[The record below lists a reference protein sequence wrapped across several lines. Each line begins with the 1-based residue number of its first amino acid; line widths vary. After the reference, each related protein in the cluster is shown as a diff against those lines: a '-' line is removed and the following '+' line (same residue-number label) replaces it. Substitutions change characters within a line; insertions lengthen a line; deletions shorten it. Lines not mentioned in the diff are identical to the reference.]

1 MQKQKAPI
9 PIPASVC
16 GIIGRLNHAGYE
28 AWAVGGCVRDSLLG
42 RTPHDWDLCT
52 SALPEQ
58 VAEVFR
64 GERLLPTG
72 LAHGTQTLLEDGKPY
87 EITTYRVELGY
98 SDGRHPD
105 AVAFTPSLTEDLA
118 RRDFTVNAMA
128 CHPTLGLADPF
139 GGQADLQAGVL
150 RAVGDPEQRFSEDA
164 LRILRAL
171 RFAAVYGLAVE
182 EHTARAART
191 LAPRLALVSRER
203 VTQELWKLL
212 AAPDGAAAARV
223 LRQFPEVVRE
233 ILPELAPC
241 MGFDQHSAWHQ
252 YDVWEHQL
260 HAMEAVQANTP
271 EELPLLRLAALIHDI
286 GKPETFQLGPD
297 GPFLRPRKSGGGTD
311 TGDAHPAAAA
321 ADPDLPAGG
330 ASGGAARR
338 APDAHPQS
346 GAAYSG
352 GPWPAGGQPAG
363 RGASGRPAGTSPDR
377 AQR

>member
-1 MQKQKAPI
+1 M
-9 PIPASVC
+9 
-16 GIIGRLNHAGYE
+16 
-28 AWAVGGCVRDSLLG
+28 
-42 RTPHDWDLCT
+42 
-52 SALPEQ
+52 
-58 VAEVFR
+58 
-64 GERLLPTG
+64 
-72 LAHGTQTLLEDGKPY
+72 
-87 EITTYRVELGY
+87 
-98 SDGRHPD
+98 
-105 AVAFTPSLTEDLA
+105 AFTPSLTEDLA

-271 EELPLLRLAALIHDI
+271 EELPLLRLAALTLFSWQLHTTR
-286 GKPETFQLGPD
+286 ETYDVLKASCEF
-297 GPFLRPRKSGGGTD
+297 R
-311 TGDAHPAAAA
+311 AAAA
-321 ADPDLPAGG
+321 EH
-330 ASGGAARR
+330 SRR
-338 APDAHPQS
+338 
-346 GAAYSG
+346 
-352 GPWPAGGQPAG
+352 
-363 RGASGRPAGTSPDR
+363 
-377 AQR
+377 

>member
-16 GIIGRLNHAGYE
+16 GIIGRLNRAGYE

-139 GGQADLQAGVL
+139 GGQTDLQAGVL
-150 RAVGDPEQRFSEDA
+150 RAVGGPKQRFSEDA

-203 VTQELWKLL
+203 VTQEPVSYTHLT
-212 AAPDGAAAARV
+212 
-223 LRQFPEVVRE
+223 
-233 ILPELAPC
+233 LPTR
-241 MGFDQHSAWHQ
+241 DQ
-252 YDVWEHQL
+252 V
-260 HAMEAVQANTP
+260 
-271 EELPLLRLAALIHDI
+271 
-286 GKPETFQLGPD
+286 
-297 GPFLRPRKSGGGTD
+297 
-311 TGDAHPAAAA
+311 
-321 ADPDLPAGG
+321 
-330 ASGGAARR
+330 
-338 APDAHPQS
+338 
-346 GAAYSG
+346 
-352 GPWPAGGQPAG
+352 
-363 RGASGRPAGTSPDR
+363 
-377 AQR
+377 

>member
-1 MQKQKAPI
+1 MRALKKTESVVQCRKRNRREGGQTVQKQKAPI

-16 GIIGRLNHAGYE
+16 GIIGRLYRAGYE

-164 LRILRAL
+164 LRILRGASLRCGVRPCGGRAHGKGRPNAGPSAGAGEPGASDPGAL
-171 RFAAVYGLAVE
+171 EAAGCAG
-182 EHTARAART
+182 RGRRG
-191 LAPRLALVSRER
+191 P
-203 VTQELWKLL
+203 
-212 AAPDGAAAARV
+212 GAAAV
-223 LRQFPEVVRE
+223 P
-233 ILPELAPC
+233 
-241 MGFDQHSAWHQ
+241 G
-252 YDVWEHQL
+252 
-260 HAMEAVQANTP
+260 
-271 EELPLLRLAALIHDI
+271 
-286 GKPETFQLGPD
+286 
-297 GPFLRPRKSGGGTD
+297 
-311 TGDAHPAAAA
+311 
-321 ADPDLPAGG
+321 
-330 ASGGAARR
+330 
-338 APDAHPQS
+338 S
-346 GAAYSG
+346 GAGNSAG
-352 GPWPAGGQPAG
+352 AGPLHGL
-363 RGASGRPAGTSPDR
+363 
-377 AQR
+377 